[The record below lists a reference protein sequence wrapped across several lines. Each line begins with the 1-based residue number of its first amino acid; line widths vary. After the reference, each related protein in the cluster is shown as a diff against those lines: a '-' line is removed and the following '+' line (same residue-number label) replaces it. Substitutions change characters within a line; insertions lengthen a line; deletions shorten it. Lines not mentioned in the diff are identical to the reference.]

1 MTEETAQKKKA
12 PKAGKPKKAPKA
24 PKATKAKRAK
34 QADEKEQSYTATNRL
49 MLENACHIAEKIGA
63 KNIMVITDRV
73 DDWNIVKGLKCRDK
87 FILATRDKDTYEEA
101 KKSLETA
108 LMIPGVSLTRMGQ
121 IKMGVIMSLAANMVT
136 NQGKMV
142 CLSGLAALG
151 TLDSLVVLDISREF
165 ELLTSDDV
173 STVSAGVQPEVF
185 EGVLS
190 LALEIANEGRE
201 GKPIGTVF
209 VLGDHE
215 KVLPLSRQLIINP
228 FKGYPEEERNI
239 LDPRLKETIKEFS
252 VMDGAFIV
260 RDDGVIISAG
270 RHLAA
275 ALDADKLPMGLGS
288 RHAAAAGITES
299 SGALAIVVSQSTG
312 DVRIFKNGT
321 VFMEIERAKV
331 R

>member
-1 MTEETAQKKKA
+1 MTEKSAAKGKGAKAEKKA
-12 PKAGKPKKAPKA
+12 KPSKSAKAAKAAKA
-24 PKATKAKRAK
+24 ARR
-34 QADEKEQSYTATNRL
+34 EKTLKTTNRL
-49 MLENACHIAEKIGA
+49 MLENACQISDKIGA
-63 KNIMVITDRV
+63 KTILVITDRV
-73 DDWNIVKGLKCRDK
+73 DDWNIVKGLKCK
-87 FILATRDKDTYEEA
+87 SKMILATRDEETYQEA
-101 KKSLETA
+101 RKSLDSV
-108 LMIPGVSLTRMGQ
+108 LMVPRVTLTRMGQ
-121 IKMGVIMSLAANMVT
+121 IKMGVIMSLAAHLVSNH
-136 NQGKMV
+136 GKIV
-142 CLSGLAALG
+142 CVSGLAPLG
-151 TLDSLVVLDISREF
+151 TLDSLVVLDIGKEF
-165 ELLTSDDV
+165 ELLTSEDV

-190 LALEIANEGRE
+190 LALELASEGRE
-201 GKPIGTVF
+201 GKPVGTVF

-228 FKGYPEEERNI
+228 FKGYPEDERNI

-275 ALDADKLPMGLGS
+275 ALDADKMPMGLGS
-288 RHAAAAGITES
+288 RHAAAAGVTES
-299 SGALAIVVSQSTG
+299 TTALAIVVSESTG

-321 VFMEIERAKV
+321 VFMEIERAKM

>member
-1 MTEETAQKKKA
+1 MA
-12 PKAGKPKKAPKA
+12 
-24 PKATKAKRAK
+24 
-34 QADEKEQSYTATNRL
+34 EKEAAKDKGSRSAKAAKSAKSAKTTKTAKTTRAARREKSLKTANRL
-49 MLENACHIAEKIGA
+49 MLENACQMSDKIGA
-63 KNIMVITDRV
+63 KTILVITDRV
-73 DDWNIVKGLKCRDK
+73 DDWNIVKSLKCRSK
-87 FILATRDKDTYEEA
+87 VIIATRDEDTYQEA
-101 KKSLETA
+101 RKSLESV
-108 LMIPGVSLTRMGQ
+108 LMVPQVSLTRMGQ
-121 IKMGVIMSLAANMVT
+121 VKMGVIMSLAANLVT
-136 NQGKMV
+136 NQGKIV
-142 CLSGLAALG
+142 CVSGLAQLG
-151 TLDSLVVLDISREF
+151 TLDSLVVLDIGREL
-165 ELLTSDDV
+165 ELLTAEDV
-173 STVSAGVQPEVF
+173 ATVSAGVQPEVF

-190 LALEIANEGRE
+190 LALELASEGRE
-201 GKPIGTVF
+201 GRPIGTVF

-252 VMDGAFIV
+252 LMDGAFVV

-299 SGALAIVVSQSTG
+299 TGALAIVVSESTG

-321 VFMEIERAKV
+321 VFMEIERAKM